1 MHLKK
6 LITNLTRTDVS
17 PLILRLKGEKHAF
30 TFEDIEKESGI
41 KLTSADKFLIRSVAE
56 KKFKMQV
63 VCEAPKN
70 QLKFFPKA
78 KELS

>member
-63 VCEAPKN
+63 VCEVPEN

>member
-1 MHLKK
+1 MH
-6 LITNLTRTDVS
+6 
-17 PLILRLKGEKHAF
+17 F

-63 VCEAPKN
+63 VCEAPEN